1 MKTEVL
7 KSIKETEAKS
17 KSTIQAAESAAEQ
30 AIAAAK
36 LEADNLIAK
45 ATAVAEDYKKQ
56 RLLDARNV
64 ALTKHEAIVN
74 QGKADAANLIT
85 AGSSKL
91 PQASSLFVER
101 FKEKLHVSA

>member
-17 KSTIQAAESAAEQ
+17 KSTIQAAERSAEQ
-30 AIAAAK
+30 TLASAK

-45 ATAVAEDYKKQ
+45 ATTIAEDYKKQ

-64 ALTKHEAIVN
+64 ALAKHTAIVN
-74 QGKADAANLIT
+74 QGKAEADNLIA
-85 AGSSKL
+85 AGNKKL
-91 PQASSLFVER
+91 PQATSLFVER

>member
-17 KSTIQAAESAAEQ
+17 KSTIEAAEKAAEQ
-30 AIAAAK
+30 TLAAAK
-36 LEADNLIAK
+36 LEADNIIAK

-56 RLLDARNV
+56 KLLDARNV
-64 ALTKHEAIVN
+64 AAAKHEAIVR
-74 QGKADAANLIT
+74 QGKAEADALTA
-85 AGSSKL
+85 AGSKKL
-91 PQASSLFVER
+91 EQAVSLFVER